1 VSKIKFLK
9 TLQGVIAERLEEE
22 PEKSYTARLAAKGT
36 LKVAQKLG
44 EEAVELALAA
54 VAQDDSQVAEE
65 AADLIYHMLV
75 LLALR
80 GVKLSEVA
88 AVLEERHA
96 QALRI

>member
-1 VSKIKFLK
+1 MSKIKFLK
-9 TLQGVIAERLEEE
+9 TLQNIIAERLEEAPQE
-22 PEKSYTARLAAKGT
+22 SYTARLAAKGT
-36 LKVAQKLG
+36 IKVAQKLG

-54 VAQDDSQVAEE
+54 VAQDDEQVAQE

-80 GVKLSEVA
+80 GVKLADVA

-96 QALRI
+96 HAVRS

>member
-1 VSKIKFLK
+1 MSKIKFLK
-9 TLQGVIAERLEEE
+9 TLQNIIADRLEQAPDE
-22 PEKSYTARLAAKGT
+22 SYTARLAAKGT

-54 VAQDDSQVAEE
+54 VAQDDAQVAEE

-80 GVKLSEVA
+80 GVKLADVA
-88 AVLEERHA
+88 AVLEARHA
-96 QALRI
+96 EALRI